1 MVFIFYLQKNIQVM
15 KQFQYLLFICQALLF
30 LLPLTGTAQVSE
42 EGAVKKTIELFFE
55 GFHQKDAQILTQTT
69 DSLFTLNS
77 VGNRGGKVVTTQTS
91 GNAFVKA
98 VLSRADSP
106 TWNEKLLSFNIKIDG
121 ALAHA
126 WVGYEFWLGDTFS
139 HCGINSI
146 HLMKQENAWK
156 IINITDSRRRAD
168 CR

>member
-1 MVFIFYLQKNIQVM
+1 M

-30 LLPLTGTAQVSE
+30 LLPLTGTAQISE

-77 VGNRGGKVVTTQTS
+77 VGNRGAKVVTTQTS

-106 TWNEKLLSFNIKIDG
+106 SWNEKLLSFNIKIDG
-121 ALAHA
+121 PLAHA

-139 HCGINSI
+139 HCGVNSI
-146 HLMKQENAWK
+146 HLMKQNNAWK